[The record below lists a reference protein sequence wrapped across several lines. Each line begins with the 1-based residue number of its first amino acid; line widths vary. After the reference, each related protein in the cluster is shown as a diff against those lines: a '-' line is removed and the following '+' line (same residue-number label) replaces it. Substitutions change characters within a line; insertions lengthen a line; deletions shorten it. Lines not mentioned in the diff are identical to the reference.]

1 MILKWGLIKLQIF
14 ELNLFGIILLIVSIL
29 CLGLAY
35 YAYNK
40 RHEKVYHYVLLFS
53 ILCFIDF
60 FLQSFESLFN
70 VFQIELY
77 CGQLCAIGFIFIPVV
92 WSLLCYTFTHD
103 GKDLKRVYKI
113 LLLIIPV
120 FCLFGALTN
129 PWTGLYYTS
138 ITNVPNLITYQLAY
152 NSNWISH
159 LNNFYEFFLLT
170 MVVLM
175 LFKEVLFG
183 KKIYK
188 KNIVMLLI
196 ASFISFFINLLGYTD
211 LNIKIPLGITAYLF
225 LIIILGMDMLFY
237 NSLNILPIVN
247 KNVINDIDIGVSF
260 FDKNNKLLS
269 VNPASSM
276 LNISAKDLKTNVN
289 TIFKDNEELLDF
301 YYDEDNSN
309 NFELAIENKWISVTK
324 KNIIKY
330 DEYLGKELTIEDITS
345 KKIELN
351 QKDILIK
358 EVHHRVKSNLQIILS
373 LLNIDLH
380 YHPEDPMTVLN
391 DTRVRL
397 NYMSN
402 LHEYIYKQSE
412 FTKVNIREYL
422 PQVAESLFKMYDNDI
437 TVHENLK
444 DTVISIDLAIPLGLI
459 LTEVI
464 NNTIQYGFPNGESG
478 NFTLESWE
486 DNGEC
491 VVIMQ
496 DDGIGLPDDLD
507 INNSETLGLT
517 IIKSLTQELEG
528 TFEMVSDNGTKITLI
543 FPIK

>member
-1 MILKWGLIKLQIF
+1 MLIYQLELISGL
-14 ELNLFGIILLIVSIL
+14 
-29 CLGLAY
+29 
-35 YAYNK
+35 
-40 RHEKVYHYVLLFS
+40 
-53 ILCFIDF
+53 
-60 FLQSFESLFN
+60 
-70 VFQIELY
+70 
-77 CGQLCAIGFIFIPVV
+77 LCAVGYIFIPVA
-92 WSLLCYTFTHD
+92 WFFLCYTFSHD
-103 GKDLKRVYKI
+103 GIDLPRPYK
-113 LLLIIPV
+113 LLVLIIPTI
-120 FCLFGALTN
+120 CLIGLITT
-129 PWTGLYYTS
+129 PWTGWYYTNIS
-138 ITNVPNLITYQLAY
+138 NTPAFVTHQLSASTNFLSDINDY
-152 NSNWISH
+152 
-159 LNNFYEFFLLT
+159 YELVLLT
-170 MVVLM
+170 LTVIVLV
-175 LFKEVLFG
+175 KQIAFG

-211 LNIKIPLGITAYLF
+211 LNIEIPIGITAYLF

-289 TIFKDNEELLDF
+289 TIFKDNKELLDF

-309 NFELAIENKWISVTK
+309 NFELAIENKWIGVTK

-345 KKIELN
+345 KKIELD
-351 QKDILIK
+351 QKDVLIK

-380 YHPEDPMTVLN
+380 YHPNEPMIVLN

-412 FTKVNIREYL
+412 FTEVNIKEYL

-444 DTVISIDLAIPLGLI
+444 DTVISMDLAIPLGLI

-478 NFTLESWE
+478 EFILESQE
-486 DNGEC
+486 DNGDC
-491 VVIMQ
+491 VIIMGNNGV
-496 DDGIGLPDDLD
+496 DLPSDFDMD
-507 INNSETLGLT
+507 KSNTLGLT

-528 TFEMVSDNGTKITLI
+528 SFKMVSDNGVKVII
-543 FPIK
+543 KFPIN